1 MGGGPIHSRAT
12 SKGSSR
18 MSAPESQVA
27 GYAVTLEVIV
37 PLEVAQR
44 AADQL
49 DAAWHLESWSP
60 EAAAF
65 VAVEKALKAAGL
77 HHELHLSTREV
88 TAGGAGAAG

>member
-1 MGGGPIHSRAT
+1 
-12 SKGSSR
+12 
-18 MSAPESQVA
+18 MSAQESQIV

-37 PLEVAQR
+37 PLTVAQR

-65 VAVEKALKAAGL
+65 VTIEKALKAAGL
-77 HHELHLSTREV
+77 HHEVHLGTREV
-88 TAGGAGAAG
+88 GAGEPGSVG